1 MSLRLYA
8 IVLPFQAPRT
18 PRYRSEPNS
27 RSLYGLTPEQAKLLR
42 SARLH
47 ILATNRK
54 GKSIGGMFLQV
65 HGFVSRGAIRGN
77 RSCGT
82 SRTCSGCPGR
92 DAGNDKD

>member
-1 MSLRLYA
+1 MSLKLYA
-8 IVLPFQAPRT
+8 IVLPFYTART
-18 PRYRSEPNS
+18 HRSTVRPNPH
-27 RSLYGLTPEQAKLLR
+27 SLYGLTPEQANLLR
-42 SARLH
+42 SAGLH

-54 GKSIGGMFLQV
+54 GKSNGGMFLQV